1 MQYLFL
7 LACPVGMGL
16 MMWFMM
22 RGNGSQS
29 GADEG
34 RIAALEEELRQLK
47 GNGGGAQVEAEP
59 TRKSA

>member
-1 MQYLFL
+1 
-7 LACPVGMGL
+7 MGL

-29 GADEG
+29 SADEG

-47 GNGGGAQVEAEP
+47 SNGGGAPVQAEP

>member
-1 MQYLFL
+1 
-7 LACPVGMGL
+7 MGL

-29 GADEG
+29 SADEG